1 MSVAHGLLGTQAD
14 ILSDPVVE
22 GLEKAKWP
30 GRCQEVKDPG
40 FTKTTWFLDGAH
52 TVESL
57 DCCME
62 WFIDR
67 LLEMPRSCVLFSPLS
82 QRNCSQVPLNEI
94 ETRTDRSVF

>member
-1 MSVAHGLLGTQAD
+1 VSVAHSLLGTQAD

-30 GRCQEVKDPG
+30 GRCQEVIDPG
-40 FTKTTWFLDGAH
+40 ITNTTWFLDGAH

-67 LLEMPRSCVLFSPLS
+67 LVEIPRSCVFLS
-82 QRNCSQVPLNEI
+82 LSLRNCSQVPLNEI
-94 ETRTDRSVF
+94 GTDRSVF